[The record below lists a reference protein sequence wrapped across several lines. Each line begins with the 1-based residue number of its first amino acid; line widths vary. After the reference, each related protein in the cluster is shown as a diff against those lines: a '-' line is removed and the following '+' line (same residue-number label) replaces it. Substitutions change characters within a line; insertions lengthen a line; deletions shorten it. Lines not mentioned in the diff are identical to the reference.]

1 MEVVEGCNIEIVNYF
16 SKFKHNNN
24 YENLLEKFK
33 ELTRIRLRGTIDLQ
47 EYKLPELGPSEDL
60 QQFPSLLKDWNDE
73 DILEIK
79 NVIKLYDAGEIES
92 LEEAIIL
99 IHVLKNKSD
108 KYPKILDVILEDLE
122 KQQFSG
128 IDTYNQL
135 LELEK
140 IPEDSIIY
148 NALWNF
154 FMTLFS

>member
-1 MEVVEGCNIEIVNYF
+1 M
-16 SKFKHNNN
+16 
-24 YENLLEKFK
+24 
-33 ELTRIRLRGTIDLQ
+33 
-47 EYKLPELGPSEDL
+47 GPSEDL

-108 KYPKILDVILEDLE
+108 EYPKILDVILEDLE
-122 KQQFSG
+122 KQKFSG